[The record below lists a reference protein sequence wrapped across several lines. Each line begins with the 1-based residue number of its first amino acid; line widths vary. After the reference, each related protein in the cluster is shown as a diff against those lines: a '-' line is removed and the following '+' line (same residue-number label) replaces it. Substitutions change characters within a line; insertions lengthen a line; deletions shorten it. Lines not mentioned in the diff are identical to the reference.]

1 MFYMGLDLGQRRDHT
16 AVAVVEKEDEHPLYA
31 GLRPERLVVRHLQR
45 APLGT
50 GYPAVV
56 EAVREAVWSD
66 ELQGRCALAVDATGL
81 GAPVVDML
89 KAARLGCD
97 LAAVTITSGEK
108 ETQQGMYFSVPK
120 RDLIGGLQVR
130 LEAGELRIARGIE
143 GVGALVRELMNMR
156 RRDRGGGRVRVGADG
171 FGEHDD
177 LVVALALAVWRA
189 RPKPKVR
196 FGDRRL
202 I

>member
-1 MFYMGLDLGQRRDHT
+1 MFFLGLDLGQRRDHT
-16 AVAVVEKEDEHPLYA
+16 AVAVVERVERHPLYA
-31 GLRPERLVVRHLQR
+31 GPKGERLVVRHLQR

-56 EAVREAVWSD
+56 EAVREAVWSE
-66 ELQGRCALAVDATGL
+66 ELRGRCALAVDATGL

-89 KAARLGCD
+89 RAAGLGCD
-97 LAAVTITSGEK
+97 ISAVTITSGER
-108 ETQQGMYFSVPK
+108 ESQQGMNFSVPK
-120 RDLIGGLQVR
+120 RDLMAGLQ
-130 LEAGELRIARGIE
+130 LKLDEGELRIARGIE
-143 GVGALVRELMNMR
+143 GVGALVKELMNVRMSA
-156 RRDRGGGRVRVGADG
+156 RGMGRVRVGADG
-171 FGEHDD
+171 TGEHDD

-189 RPKPKVR
+189 RPRATVR